1 MGGMLLIGTLLR
13 YNIRSP
19 VVLRVVPTYI
29 RLVTGVGFL
38 PICDSFL
45 VVVYD
50 VLRHPARASVQQDV
64 DFALVIF
71 SSLFFLPFCF
81 IISQNKF
88 DSDENSGAFSCES
101 ATHNHPLS
109 GVS

>member
-19 VVLRVVPTYI
+19 LVLRVVPTYI

-45 VVVYD
+45 VVIREE
-50 VLRHPARASVQQDV
+50 LWASARASMQQHV
-64 DFALVIF
+64 DFALVLF

-88 DSDENSGAFSCES
+88 DSDENSGASSCEPPIK
-101 ATHNHPLS
+101 AA
-109 GVS
+109 